1 MAKRDNLGGG
11 SRTAPNSPGADLG
24 PNPNPDPLVA
34 GGTASGPG
42 LNAPATQGTDPNLPN
57 QGWGDSGRGL
67 QNQGMG
73 SQGEQ
78 DRQGDQGV
86 AQQAKD
92 QAKDLARQAK
102 DQTSKMANQA
112 KDQVNQL
119 VSQRKDQAA
128 ERLGSFASVLRDTAG
143 KLNEQDENGIGQYAN
158 RAADQVER
166 LSNYLRD
173 RDVSSF
179 LRDSETFA
187 RRHPDVFLG
196 GVFLAG
202 LVLAR
207 FFKASGDRDDWNRD
221 VQRYSG
227 SYEPFGGGRY
237 GEHRGEGRPYTTE
250 RYPGTGTGEALEN
263 PRPFQ
268 AEGV

>member
-1 MAKRDNLGGG
+1 MAKRDDLGGG
-11 SRTAPNSPGADLG
+11 SRTAPNSPGADL
-24 PNPNPDPLVA
+24 NPDPQLV
-34 GGTASGPG
+34 T
-42 LNAPATQGTDPNLPN
+42 
-57 QGWGDSGRGL
+57 
-67 QNQGMG
+67 
-73 SQGEQ
+73 
-78 DRQGDQGV
+78 
-86 AQQAKD
+86 QQAKD
-92 QAKDLARQAK
+92 QAKELARQAK
-102 DQTSKMANQA
+102 DQTSRMAHQA

-128 ERLGSFASVLRDTAG
+128 ERLGSFANVLRDAAG
-143 KLNEQDENGIGQYAN
+143 KLNEEDENGVGQYAN
-158 RAADQVER
+158 RAAEQVDR

-173 RDVSSF
+173 RDVSTF

-207 FFKASGDRDDWNRD
+207 FFKASSERDDWNRD
-221 VQRYSG
+221 VQSYSG
-227 SYEPFGGGRY
+227 SRHDSRYEPFGGG
-237 GEHRGEGRPYTTE
+237 EDRPYTTE

>member
-11 SRTAPNSPGADLG
+11 SPMPNPSGSDLD
-24 PNPNPDPLVA
+24 PNPN
-34 GGTASGPG
+34 S
-42 LNAPATQGTDPNLPN
+42 
-57 QGWGDSGRGL
+57 
-67 QNQGMG
+67 
-73 SQGEQ
+73 E
-78 DRQGDQGV
+78 GV
-86 AQQAKD
+86 AQQAKE
-92 QAKDLARQAK
+92 QAKDLAQEAK
-102 DQTSKMANQA
+102 DQTSKMAHQA

-173 RDVSSF
+173 RDASAF

-207 FFKASGDRDDWNRD
+207 FFKASSERDDWNRD
-221 VQRYSG
+221 VQSYSG
-227 SYEPFGGGRY
+227 SRYEPFGGGRY
-237 GEHRGEGRPYTTE
+237 GENRGESRPYTTE
-250 RYPGTGTGEALEN
+250 RYPGTGTGDALEN